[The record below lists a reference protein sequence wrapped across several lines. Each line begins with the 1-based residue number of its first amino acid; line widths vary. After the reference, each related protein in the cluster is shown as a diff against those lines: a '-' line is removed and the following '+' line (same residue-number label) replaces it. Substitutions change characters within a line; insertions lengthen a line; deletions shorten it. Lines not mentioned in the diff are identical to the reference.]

1 MTQFLTFADFP
12 AKLKIFSAWKKE
24 TKKFSDLENL
34 FFPGYFPTCERHV
47 MKHAFPPNPVP
58 LRILVILA
66 MLSRYLH
73 TPPLITKNLQKRN
86 FQDNSYSLGV
96 KLFQIVTCKT
106 KYQIMNKIIYCLKTN
121 SLITALM
128 NIKNDDVSEKNSRIC
143 PWLVAG

>member
-1 MTQFLTFADFP
+1 MPTFLQNW
-12 AKLKIFSAWKKE
+12 KFSPPEKR

-58 LRILVILA
+58 LRIFVILA
-66 MLSRYLH
+66 MLSRYLP

-96 KLFQIVTCKT
+96 KLFHIVTCKT

>member
-1 MTQFLTFADFP
+1 M
-12 AKLKIFSAWKKE
+12 
-24 TKKFSDLENL
+24 
-34 FFPGYFPTCERHV
+34 
-47 MKHAFPPNPVP
+47 
-58 LRILVILA
+58 LV
-66 MLSRYLH
+66 MLS
-73 TPPLITKNLQKRN
+73 PLSPYPSPDNKKNLQKRN

-128 NIKNDDVSEKNSRIC
+128 NIKNDDVGEKNSRIC